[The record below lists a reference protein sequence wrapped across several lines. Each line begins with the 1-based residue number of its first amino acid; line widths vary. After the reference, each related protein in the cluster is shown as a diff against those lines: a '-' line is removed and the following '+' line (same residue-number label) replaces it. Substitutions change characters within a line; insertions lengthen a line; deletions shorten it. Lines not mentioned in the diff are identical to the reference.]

1 MPGPYSKAEFEAI
14 VIGSGP
20 NGLCAAIE
28 LARNGRKVLVREA
41 APTVGGSARSAE
53 LTLPG
58 FVHDVCSTV
67 HALAVTSPMLRSLPL
82 AEHGLELVHPPAPV
96 AHPFDD
102 GTAAV
107 LERSVEATA
116 VTMGEDEGAYRR
128 LFGPLVRDWPKLAP
142 QLLAPVSFF
151 PSHPLAMARFGMKA
165 IRSAK
170 SLADS
175 WFRTECARGLFAGT

>member
-1 MPGPYSKAEFEAI
+1 MVSAPDRVGNPLRTRYHLSPVPGPYSKASFEAI

-41 APTVGGSARSAE
+41 AATVGGSARSAR

-107 LERSVEATA
+107 IERSVEQTATRL
-116 VTMGEDEGAYRR
+116 GEDGAAYHD
-128 LFGPLVRDWPKLAP
+128 LFAPLLQDWPDLAP
-142 QLLAPVSFF
+142 ELLAPPHV
-151 PSHPLAMARFGMKA
+151 PAHPILLARFGVKA
-165 IRSAK
+165 IRS
-170 SLADS
+170 
-175 WFRTECARGLFAGT
+175 